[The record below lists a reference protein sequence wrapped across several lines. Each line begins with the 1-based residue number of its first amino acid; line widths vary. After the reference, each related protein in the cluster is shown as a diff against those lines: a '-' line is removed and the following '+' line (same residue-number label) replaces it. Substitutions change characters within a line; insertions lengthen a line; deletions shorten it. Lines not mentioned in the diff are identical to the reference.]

1 MAQPLFQAPP
11 GTRDLMSPVTDRMR
25 AMVAAFADEATKA
38 GFGQVTPPM
47 FEDVGVFVR
56 IGEATDVVNKE
67 LYAFED
73 KGGRTIAL
81 RPEQTAS
88 ICRVFAQRRPLTP
101 WKAWYYGANFRYEQA
116 QKGRYR
122 QFDQV
127 GAEVIGSTDP
137 DLDTELIALAWRFYQ
152 RIGLTNVTL
161 LLNSLGDPDDR
172 AAYTEALRA
181 YFTDNLDNLT
191 AQSRETLGRNP
202 LRVMDSKREPD
213 QTTIRN
219 APHLRD
225 FLSAE
230 ASTAFERVQS
240 GLTALGIPF
249 EITPRLVRGL
259 DYYNRTTF
267 EFVAPGLD
275 AAQNAVGGGGRYDG
289 LVANLGGPDE
299 PGIGFAIG
307 VDRTLLAC
315 DAEDALPA
323 PATAPEVWVVATSEG
338 VEGLEATDR
347 LRRAGIRADRTEG
360 GRSMKAQMKAAN
372 KSGAAV
378 AVVIGPDEA
387 TENRAGIKPLRGQGD
402 QISVADEQI
411 VQAVQE
417 FLEQ

>member
-11 GTRDLMSPVTDRMR
+11 GTRDLMPPVTDRMR
-25 AMVAAFADEATKA
+25 AMVAIFADEATKA

-56 IGEATDVVNKE
+56 IGESTDVVNKE
-67 LYAFED
+67 LYTFED

-88 ICRVFAQRRPLTP
+88 LCRVFVQRRPLTP
-101 WKAWYYGANFRYEQA
+101 WKAWYFGANFRYEQA

-127 GAEVIGSTDP
+127 GAEVIGSSDP
-137 DLDTELIALAWRFYQ
+137 DIDTEIIALAWRFYE

-161 LLNSLGDPDDR
+161 LLNSLGDAADR
-172 AAYTEALRA
+172 GRYTNALRTH
-181 YFTDNLDNLT
+181 FTEHRGSLT
-191 AQSRETLGRNP
+191 EQSRETLDRNP
-202 LRVMDSKREPD
+202 LRVMDSKRQPD
-213 QTTIRN
+213 QAIIDA
-219 APHLRD
+219 APLLGD
-225 FLSAE
+225 FLSDDAR
-230 ASTAFERVQS
+230 TAFDRVQA
-240 GLTALGIPF
+240 GLTALAIPF
-249 EITPRLVRGL
+249 EIAPRLVRGL

-299 PGIGFAIG
+299 PGIGFALGI
-307 VDRTLLAC
+307 DRTLLAC
-315 DAEDALPA
+315 DAEDAMQGPDT
-323 PATAPEVWVVATSEG
+323 TAQVWVVVTAEG
-338 VEGLEATDR
+338 IEGLEVADR
-347 LRRAGIRADRTEG
+347 LRRAGIRADRTES

-378 AVVIGPDEA
+378 AVVIGPDEVRD
-387 TENRAGIKPLRGQGD
+387 EQAGIKPLRGQGD
-402 QISVADEQI
+402 QTTVDNQQI

-417 FLEQ
+417 FL